1 MVQKWLSLFTL
12 FTTKS
17 SAISAS
23 PVPWIDDYNIH
34 QTDAMK
40 FLGVTSESTL
50 TWRKYIDYIN
60 SKLNSLGY
68 MFRSLR
74 NTLSFETVKQIYF
87 AYIYS
92 GLNYGVIFWGNSPHS
107 RAILITQKRFIRII
121 MKANTR
127 ISCRMLFRKI

>member
-40 FLGVTSESTL
+40 FLGLTIESTL
-50 TWRKYIDYIN
+50 TWRKHIDRIN

-68 MFRSLR
+68 MFCSLR
-74 NTLSFETVKQIYF
+74 NILALETIKQIYF

-92 GLNYGVIFWGNSPHS
+92 GLNYGIIFG
-107 RAILITQKRFIRII
+107 A
-121 MKANTR
+121 TR
-127 ISCRMLFRKI
+127 CMVELF